1 MKLLELMGT
10 IERMEDLVRRF
21 YGRRDAQ
28 GNVHTIAEDSRMS
41 SLEALLS
48 DDLEKYVQ
56 LNRMRLTSFGV
67 LREEIKTY
75 CVCRGHANARNA
87 KPKVHHT
94 QVEMT
99 RWTSV
104 RLTKAR
110 ANRAK
115 ASTASAKGSKDNK
128 DKNNDSI

>member
-87 KPKVHHT
+87 KPKGSSHPGGDDP
-94 QVEMT
+94 MDIG
-99 RWTSV
+99 
-104 RLTKAR
+104 AFD
-110 ANRAK
+110 
-115 ASTASAKGSKDNK
+115 KGKGKPSKGK
-128 DKNNDSI
+128 HGKRKGKQGQQGQEQ